1 LDAIVGGL
9 FCAPSAIR
17 AIARTQNTAV
27 KKIKASA
34 ETDRFVRS
42 LGMADLNQC
51 DLLGRFSHKAA
62 KDFTPRF
69 QRC

>member
-1 LDAIVGGL
+1 MA
-9 FCAPSAIR
+9 

-27 KKIKASA
+27 KRIKASA

-42 LGMADLNQC
+42 LGMADVNQR
-51 DLLGRFSHKAA
+51 DLRARFSHKAA